1 MPINT
6 YLIGNDG
13 NVTNTTAGDVIK
25 VKTFAATLTRPESD
39 LTGFGDSG
47 KRRRLGLLD
56 LTGSLNGVPA
66 IDSSATTNAAS
77 FFVSTSTAALTLTL
91 YDVVGTTTAA
101 TNDAR
106 IAANCVFNNF
116 AFNVD
121 KNGDS
126 TLTCNFS
133 NGDGTAPV
141 VTWLV

>member
-13 NVTNTTAGDVIK
+13 SVTMPTGGDVIK
-25 VKTFAATLTRPESD
+25 VKTFAATLARPESD

-66 IDSSATTNAAS
+66 IDSTAAANTAS
-77 FFVSTSTAALTLTL
+77 FFVSTSTAALTLSIL
-91 YDVVGTTTAA
+91 DAA
-101 TNDAR
+101 ASTNDAR

>member
-13 NVTNTTAGDVIK
+13 NVTMPSGGDVIK
-25 VKTFAATLTRPESD
+25 IKTFAATLARPESD

-56 LTGSLNGVPA
+56 LTGSLNGIPA
-66 IDSSATTNAAS
+66 ADSTATANTAS
-77 FFVSTSTAALTLTL
+77 FFVSTSTAALTLSIL
-91 YDVVGTTTAA
+91 DVAA
-101 TNDAR
+101 STNDAR

>member
-13 NVTNTTAGDVIK
+13 AVTMPTGGGVIN
-25 VKTFAATLTRPESD
+25 VKTYAATLSRTESD
-39 LTGFGDSG
+39 LTGFGDTG
-47 KRRRLGLLD
+47 RRRRVGMLD

-66 IDSSATTNAAS
+66 LDSTASTNSAS

-91 YDVVGTTTAA
+91 FDVAA
-101 TNDAR
+101 STNDPR
-106 IAANCVFNNF
+106 IVANCIFNNF

-121 KNGDS
+121 KAGDS
-126 TLTCNFS
+126 TITCNFS
-133 NGDGTAPV
+133 NGDGAAPV

>member
-13 NVTNTTAGDVIK
+13 AVTMPSGGDVIK
-25 VKTFAATLTRPESD
+25 VKTFAATLARPESD
-39 LTGFGDSG
+39 LTGFGDTG
-47 KRRRLGLLD
+47 KRRRLGMLD
-56 LTGSLNGVPA
+56 LTGSLTGVPA
-66 IDSSATTNAAS
+66 IEATASSNTAS
-77 FFVSTSTAALTLTL
+77 FLSSTATAALTLTL
-91 YDVVGTTTAA
+91 FDATTT
-101 TNDAR
+101 TDAK
-106 IAANCVFNNF
+106 IVANCVFNNF

-133 NGDGTAPV
+133 NGDGAAPV

>member
-13 NVTNTTAGDVIK
+13 AVTMPTGGDVIK
-25 VKTFAATLTRPESD
+25 VKTFAATLARTESD
-39 LTGFGDSG
+39 LTGFGDTG
-47 KRRRLGLLD
+47 KRRRLGMLD
-56 LTGSLNGVPA
+56 LTGSLTGVPA
-66 IDSSATTNAAS
+66 IDSATSANTAS
-77 FFVSTSTAALTLTL
+77 FFSSTATAALTLTL
-91 YDVVGTTTAA
+91 FDATTT
-101 TNDAR
+101 TDAK
-106 IAANCVFNNF
+106 IVANCIFNNF

-133 NGDGTAPV
+133 NGDGAAPV

>member
-13 NVTNTTAGDVIK
+13 AVTMPTGGDVIK
-25 VKTFAATLTRPESD
+25 VRTFAAQLSRVESD
-39 LTGFGDSG
+39 LTGFNDSG
-47 KRRRLGLLD
+47 KRRRLGMLD

-66 IDSSATTNAAS
+66 IDSSAATTTAS
-77 FFVSTSTAALTLTL
+77 FLVATSTAALTLTL
-91 YDVVGTTTAA
+91 YDGTGTS
-101 TNDAR
+101 DAK
-106 IAANCVFNNF
+106 IAANCIFNNF
-116 AFNVD
+116 AFNAD

-133 NGDGTAPV
+133 NADGAAPV

>member
-13 NVTNTTAGDVIK
+13 NVTMPSGGDVIK
-25 VKTFAATLTRPESD
+25 VKTFAATLARPESD

-66 IDSSATTNAAS
+66 IDSTATGSTAS
-77 FFVSTSTAALTLTL
+77 FFVSTATAALTLTL
-91 YDVVGTTTAA
+91 FDAASTT
-101 TNDAR
+101 DAR

>member
-13 NVTNTTAGDVIK
+13 AVTMPSGGDVIK
-25 VKTFAATLTRPESD
+25 VRSFAATIARSESD
-39 LTGFGDSG
+39 LTGFGDTG
-47 KRRRLGLLD
+47 KRRRVGMLD

-66 IDSSATTNAAS
+66 IDSTASTNSAS
-77 FFVSTSTAALTLTL
+77 FIVATATAALTLTI
-91 YDVVGTTTAA
+91 YDAATTT
-101 TNDAR
+101 DAK
-106 IAANCVFNNF
+106 IAANCIFNNF

-133 NGDGTAPV
+133 NADGAAPV

>member
-13 NVTNTTAGDVIK
+13 NVTMPSGGDVIK
-25 VKTFAATLTRPESD
+25 IKTFAATLARPESD

-56 LTGSLNGVPA
+56 LTGSLNGIPA
-66 IDSSATTNAAS
+66 SDSTATANTAS
-77 FFVSTSTAALTLTL
+77 FFVSTSTAALTLAIL
-91 YDVVGTTTAA
+91 DVAA
-101 TNDAR
+101 STNDAR
-106 IAANCVFNNF
+106 IAANCIFNNF

>member
-13 NVTNTTAGDVIK
+13 NVTMPSGGDVIK
-25 VKTFAATLTRPESD
+25 IKTFAATLARPESD

-66 IDSSATTNAAS
+66 IDSTATQNTAS
-77 FFVSTSTAALTLTL
+77 FFVSTSTAALTLAIF
-91 YDVVGTTTAA
+91 DVVASTS
-101 TNDAR
+101 DAR

>member
-13 NVTNTTAGDVIK
+13 NVTMPTGGDVIK
-25 VKTFAATLTRPESD
+25 VKTFAATLARAESD

-56 LTGSLNGVPA
+56 LTGSLNGLPA
-66 IDSSATTNAAS
+66 IDSTATANTAS
-77 FFVSTSTAALTLTL
+77 FFVSTSTASLTLTL
-91 YDVVGTTTAA
+91 FDVAA
-101 TNDAR
+101 STNDAR

-116 AFNVD
+116 AFNSD
-121 KNGDS
+121 KNGES
-126 TLTCNFS
+126 TLTCNFA
-133 NGDGTAPV
+133 NADGSAPV